1 MALPASGQISLSQF
15 RTTFGGSV
23 PDSVSEYYRG
33 GSNVANN
40 AINTNIPQSGT
51 ASFSD
56 YYNGAGT
63 QTRDVSI
70 RLGYI
75 SPSGGVGLTTI
86 SSTATPFAIG
96 GGANQ
101 IAYQP
106 VFHAGT
112 GFITSASITIQQNE
126 DVASNAEHVLLYGGT
141 SDSTTTNIVARWDA
155 GSSGS
160 TGGNRSYSIVWD
172 ADGLI
177 NSITYTGGNYNTG
190 IISFVTDNTA
200 AARTAG
206 YKWFGFRLK
215 NPSSFAKAS
224 DIMLGTFYST
234 SLTQPS

>member
-1 MALPASGQISLSQF
+1 MSLPTSGAISLSQF
-15 RTTFGGSV
+15 RTTFGGSA

-33 GSNVANN
+33 GSLVSNN
-40 AINTNIPQSGT
+40 AINTNIPQSGA

-56 YYNGAGT
+56 YYGGSGT
-63 QTRDVSI
+63 QTRNVSI

-86 SSTATPFAIG
+86 SSTATPFSIG

-126 DVASNAEHVLLYGGT
+126 DVASNSEHVLLYGGT

-177 NSITYTGGNYNTG
+177 NSITYTGGSFNTG

-206 YKWFGFRLK
+206 YKWFGFRIK